1 MAIARRLELNYIVDE
16 EVPTYVK
23 GDRVRIRQVLL
34 NVIGNAIKFT
44 DTGEVFSRCKVKTGA
59 EGLGENQVMLE
70 FAVIDTGRGFTEEE
84 RKLIFKPFSQIDGSS
99 TRAHGGSGLGLVI
112 SRQLVELHGG
122 KMEGTAILGRG
133 ATFTFTANFGLP
145 TEEDH
150 PDAPY
155 SPPVVNTPATIEEIV
170 TQPFKQFSIKPRTS
184 SAMSPTN
191 AGQESPAVASSGSS
205 NPSITSAGTR
215 TTDRSSFSSVNV
227 GLARFSEAARAS
239 GQDLSQMKLEMP
251 SEHHSPGPTPKAEQ
265 KEQAVDT
272 TGLHPPLFSILVI
285 CPQKHSREATTR
297 HIEMTLPKDVP
308 HQITA
313 LQSAQEAENLIG
325 RDDPVIFTHI
335 IINLASVQEI
345 VHLIEEIN
353 HSTVINQTSVVL
365 LSDSIQRQD
374 LTKLVAET
382 GKEDLISDSRMTY
395 VYKPVKPS
403 RLAVIFDP
411 TNEGDASV
419 DRNRSTAQQLVEDQK
434 KSYQEV
440 EKRMGNKGY
449 KVLLVEDNPVN
460 QKVLNKY
467 LAKVGVEVDL
477 AMDGKECTEKVFSH
491 AHHFYSLILVSLTS
505 CNYIEHVP
513 EWRADTKSSATSTC
527 PAKTAI
533 RPAERFAIGRRNTTT
548 IPCPSSPSLPTS
560 CLTCR
565 ISAPRL
571 ALATMSLSLWTSS
584 IFPQRSPNSS
594 EDPPLRS
601 HPSDVDEPIK
611 AITTSKLL
619 AA

>member
-16 EVPTYVK
+16 DVPTYVK

-44 DTGEVFSRCKVKTGA
+44 DKGEVFSRCTVKTGA
-59 EGLGENQVMLE
+59 PGLDKDQVMLE

-122 KMEGTAILGRG
+122 MMEGTAVLGKG
-133 ATFTFTANFGLP
+133 ATFTFTAKFGLP
-145 TEEDH
+145 TDEDH
-150 PDAPY
+150 PAAPAY
-155 SPPVVNTPATIEEIV
+155 HPVASTPATIEEIP
-170 TQPFKQFSIKPRTS
+170 TQPFRQLSLKPRS
-184 SAMSPTN
+184 SNPLSTMSPGN
-191 AGQESPAVASSGSS
+191 AEQALPTVASSGSS
-205 NPSITSAGTR
+205 NPSITSTGTR
-215 TTDRSSFSSVNV
+215 FSDRSSFSSVNV

-251 SEHHSPGPTPKAEQ
+251 SGRNSPGRTKAVEQ
-265 KEQAVDT
+265 REQAAEVSG
-272 TGLHPPLFSILVI
+272 GLHPPMFSILVI
-285 CPQKHSREATTR
+285 CPQKYSCEATTR

-313 LQSAQEAENLIG
+313 LHSAQEAESLIG
-325 RDDPVIFTHI
+325 QDDPVIFTHI
-335 IINLASVQEI
+335 IINLSAV
-345 VHLIEEIN
+345 EEIIHLLN
-353 HSTVINQTSVVL
+353 QINNSSIINKTSVVL

-374 LTKLVAET
+374 LTRRVADTPE
-382 GKEDLISDSRMTY
+382 EDLISDTKLKF

-411 TNEGDASV
+411 THEGDASV

-460 QKVLNKY
+460 QKVLKKY
-467 LAKVGVEVDL
+467 LAKVGVAVDL
-477 AMDGKECTEKVFSH
+477 AMDGEECTNKVFSH
-491 AHHFYSLILVSLTS
+491 PYGFYSLILVSNIFKFS
-505 CNYIEHVP
+505 YIQ
-513 EWRADTKSSATSTC
+513 DSANPNPLVRSTH
-527 PAKTAI
+527 A
-533 RPAERFAIGRRNTTT
+533 
-548 IPCPSSPSLPTS
+548 S
-560 CLTCR
+560 
-565 ISAPRL
+565 
-571 ALATMSLSLWTSS
+571 
-584 IFPQRSPNSS
+584 
-594 EDPPLRS
+594 
-601 HPSDVDEPIK
+601 
-611 AITTSKLL
+611 
-619 AA
+619 